1 MINKM
6 VTIRPDQEEWL
17 KKINLNLSGFL
28 RDRLDERIE
37 MEKSLVFRKASEV
50 SE

>member
-37 MEKSLVFRKASEV
+37 MEKSLVFRKALEV